1 MCGCLIVG
9 LFVVLLFVL
18 VPLPL
23 WPLLVVSL
31 VVLVA
36 LAAALGFLRGLI
48 VRPKRSSSDSRT
60 SGVRPRQHR
69 PWAARRGRASST
81 LSRAGPTEEAADLV
95 PGRR

>member
-9 LFVVLLFVL
+9 LLVVLLFAL

-23 WPLLVVSL
+23 WPLLVVGL

-48 VRPKRSSSDSRT
+48 
-60 SGVRPRQHR
+60 GVIF
-69 PWAARRGRASST
+69 RR
-81 LSRAGPTEEAADLV
+81 
-95 PGRR
+95 